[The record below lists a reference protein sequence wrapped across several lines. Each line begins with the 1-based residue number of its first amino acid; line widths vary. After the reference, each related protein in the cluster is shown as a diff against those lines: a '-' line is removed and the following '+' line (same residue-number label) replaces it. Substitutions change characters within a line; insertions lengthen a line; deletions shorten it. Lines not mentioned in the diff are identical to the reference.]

1 LEFIKPENKDERVHD
16 ICNYLQVNQGLRARC
31 EKCPES
37 QFDAE
42 AGGLVQ
48 RGCYTVAHEMYRVA
62 LTGKWYDEQPK
73 DQDNEP
79 D

>member
-16 ICNYLQVNQGLRARC
+16 ICNYLKANQGLRARC

-37 QFDAE
+37 QYSEDIE
-42 AGGLVQ
+42 DNVQ

-62 LTGKWYDEQPK
+62 MTGKWYDEQPK
-73 DQDNEP
+73 EKDDV
-79 D
+79 